1 MSIQDKRNDIIVP
14 NLQTGVTTYNLQ
26 EQLHDLQAT
35 TIVELFEVNAKK
47 YGVGIYRFHAG
58 KVHNGDIVYDGQ
70 VYKSIPVEIEEVEI
84 KGDGTLPRPRLR
96 IANVDGFISD
106 IINGRDDFVGL
117 HFTRKRIFLKYLD
130 AVNFFHNSNPFGDPD
145 INARF
150 PDDKFVINQ
159 KTLEDKNVVEFE
171 LVSVLEMDTVKIPSR
186 QVISNYCTWVYRGY
200 GCNYGDSS
208 AHIRD
213 RFKDKNS
220 HQALGVP
227 IADAKDKI
235 FFSSTEV
242 GGYGF
247 STAVNVAWNTLN
259 TDGNTNT
266 ETFHNSGAYNA
277 TGIYLSGDVVSVDSF
292 LNSDSDGFKVDEN
305 IKLYFVA
312 KPTGKAVTEINGV
325 SFSHFN
331 ISGSDP
337 RHDKSNWVQDQ
348 CSKTISGCALRFKD
362 CGGGLPFGGFPG
374 TDKFGY
380 V

>member
-26 EQLHDLQAT
+26 EQLHNLQAT

-58 KVHNGDIVYDGQ
+58 KVHNGDIVYDGK

-159 KTLEDKNVVEFE
+159 KILEDKNVVEFE
-171 LVSVLEMDTVKIPSR
+171 LVYLG
-186 QVISNYCTWVYRGY
+186 ISW
-200 GCNYGDSS
+200 
-208 AHIRD
+208 IR
-213 RFKDKNS
+213 
-220 HQALGVP
+220 L
-227 IADAKDKI
+227 
-235 FFSSTEV
+235 
-242 GGYGF
+242 
-247 STAVNVAWNTLN
+247 
-259 TDGNTNT
+259 
-266 ETFHNSGAYNA
+266 
-277 TGIYLSGDVVSVDSF
+277 
-292 LNSDSDGFKVDEN
+292 
-305 IKLYFVA
+305 
-312 KPTGKAVTEINGV
+312 
-325 SFSHFN
+325 
-331 ISGSDP
+331 
-337 RHDKSNWVQDQ
+337 
-348 CSKTISGCALRFKD
+348 
-362 CGGGLPFGGFPG
+362 
-374 TDKFGY
+374 
-380 V
+380 